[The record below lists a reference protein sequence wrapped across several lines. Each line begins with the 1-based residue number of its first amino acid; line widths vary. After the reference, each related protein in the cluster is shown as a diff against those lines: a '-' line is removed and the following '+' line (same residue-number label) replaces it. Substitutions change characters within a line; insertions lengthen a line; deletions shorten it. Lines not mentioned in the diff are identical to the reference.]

1 MNMQKRPKLNLKI
14 TPLELILNGVT
25 LVLFIGSMVYL
36 LFVWQS
42 LPSEVPAH
50 YNALG
55 EVDRWGSK
63 WEMLILPIIATV
75 LWIGMTILEKYPHVY
90 NYINLTEDNVRNQ
103 YLNVRLMVNVLKNI
117 ITLVFVYLNWK
128 DVQVAL
134 DNEHGLSVWFMPIFL
149 TLLFVPIVYFIIRS
163 VRIKK

>member
-75 LWIGMTILEKYPHVY
+75 LWIGMTILDMYPHVY
-90 NYINLTEDNVRNQ
+90 NYIILTEENVLFQ
-103 YLNVRLMVNVLKNI
+103 YLELWILVNVCKPNR
-117 ITLVFVYLNWK
+117 TLRCKLNDEK
-128 DVQVAL
+128 VNVKCSNTRLIQM
-134 DNEHGLSVWFMPIFL
+134 FC
-149 TLLFVPIVYFIIRS
+149 
-163 VRIKK
+163 

>member
-75 LWIGMTILEKYPHVY
+75 LWIGMTILEKYPDRKSTRLNSSHVA
-90 NYINLTEDNVRNQ
+90 I
-103 YLNVRLMVNVLKNI
+103 
-117 ITLVFVYLNWK
+117 
-128 DVQVAL
+128 
-134 DNEHGLSVWFMPIFL
+134 
-149 TLLFVPIVYFIIRS
+149 
-163 VRIKK
+163 